1 MIGVESQNASLIQIA
16 QQPLRVEMKNV
27 WTPVIVLKMLIAH
40 LEITEEYANVVQDLR
55 VIHMGLLVLL
65 VRNLTLLFFSFEN

>member
-1 MIGVESQNASLIQIA
+1 MIGVESQNALMIQIV
-16 QQPLRVEMKNV
+16 QPPLHVEMKNV

-65 VRNLTLLFFSFEN
+65 VRNLT

>member
-16 QQPLRVEMKNV
+16 QHPLRVEMKNV

-65 VRNLTLLFFSFEN
+65 VRNLT

>member
-1 MIGVESQNASLIQIA
+1 MIGVESQNASLIQTA

-65 VRNLTLLFFSFEN
+65 VRNLT

>member
-40 LEITEEYANVVQDLR
+40 LEITEEYVNVVRDLR

-65 VRNLTLLFFSFEN
+65 VRNLT